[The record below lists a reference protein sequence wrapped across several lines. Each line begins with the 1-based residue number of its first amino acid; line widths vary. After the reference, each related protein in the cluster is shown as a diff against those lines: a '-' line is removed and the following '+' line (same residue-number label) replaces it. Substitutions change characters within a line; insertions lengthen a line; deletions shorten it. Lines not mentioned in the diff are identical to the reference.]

1 MTAHGRVACA
11 RNSTCLG
18 ARQQAGREFFLVEL
32 AHDSADDSAEFFLVE
47 LAHDSADDSAASRQ
61 RGVIKPRRD
70 GGFPRRH
77 TLPAGVIKPRQ
88 DGAVPAAG
96 VPGTRSACAPKELL
110 AAHEFLAQ
118 SGAPPAGGA

>member
-1 MTAHGRVACA
+1 
-11 RNSTCLG
+11 
-18 ARQQAGREFFLVEL
+18 
-32 AHDSADDSAEFFLVE
+32 
-47 LAHDSADDSAASRQ
+47 
-61 RGVIKPRRD
+61 VIKPRRD